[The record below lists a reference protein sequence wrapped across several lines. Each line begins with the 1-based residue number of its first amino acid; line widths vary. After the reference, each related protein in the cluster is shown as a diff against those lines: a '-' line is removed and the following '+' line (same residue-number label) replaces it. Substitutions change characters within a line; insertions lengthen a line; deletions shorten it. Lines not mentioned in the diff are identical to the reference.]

1 MNLFKVI
8 VYLDQQIS
16 ETFNQAFEKELFNLQ
31 APDVVMDGL
40 LEKIHSEMDSQ
51 VIFPENFHLKR
62 FVNCFFF

>member
-51 VIFPENFHLKR
+51 VIFAEKFHLKR
-62 FVNCFFF
+62 FVYCFFF